1 MGAGA
6 RYSVAMSQENVGVV
20 RRAFAE
26 FERGNFWM
34 PELFDPAIRIR
45 WLDAVG
51 AQAETVGL
59 QAISSFLLNW
69 LESWDELALAAERI
83 IDAGD
88 RVVAFCAW
96 RGRGKTSGVK
106 TEWRHG
112 EVWTLRE
119 ERVISIVAYHE
130 PADALEAVGLLE

>member
-1 MGAGA
+1 
-6 RYSVAMSQENVGVV
+6 MSRENVEVV
-20 RRAFAE
+20 RRAFGE

-51 AQAETVGL
+51 TEAETVGL
-59 QAISSFLLNW
+59 HAMSSFLLNW
-69 LESWDELALAAERI
+69 LQSWDELALAAERI

-88 RVVAFCAW
+88 RVVVLSAW
-96 RGRGKTSGVK
+96 RGRGKTSGVE

-119 ERVISIVAYHE
+119 GRVISIVAYDE
-130 PADALEAVGLLE
+130 PTDALEAAGLLE